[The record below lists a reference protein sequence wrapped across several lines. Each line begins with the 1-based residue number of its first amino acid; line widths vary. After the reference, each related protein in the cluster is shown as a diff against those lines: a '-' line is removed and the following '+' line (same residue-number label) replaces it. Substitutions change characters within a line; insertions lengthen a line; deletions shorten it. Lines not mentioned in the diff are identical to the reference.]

1 MKWSRKVFR
10 EQNLNWE
17 IEEIGGDVA
26 LVGEKVVG
34 GDAGEVEVE
43 EDKGDVV
50 EDGVVAGEEMV
61 DVEIGEEVGGA
72 MVGTLIVT
80 IKGTKIII
88 IYYNSFVLVL

>member
-1 MKWSRKVFR
+1 MFR

-72 MVGTLIVT
+72 MVGTFIVT

-88 IYYNSFVLVL
+88 IYYNLFVLVL